1 MATTFT
7 WSSGGG
13 SGDWSTSGNWTA
25 AGYPGEFTPGADAAF
40 LKAPA
45 ANHSYTVTYDPATL
59 SYNNVVLAGL
69 TLAGT
74 GTTKTTTLQLSNG
87 TMTVDGTINI
97 GTQSNQEGSAILGSG
112 VLQAGGGAFVALT
125 TSDNLG
131 LLNTTA
137 AATSSGI
144 ASTVVLGD
152 DNTAGTVLQV
162 DPAAGSSIS
171 NTFDFSGSAGGALA
185 LNEESSTSLNYTGTI
200 DGMNNA
206 IASGTDSDVASVNY
220 LNVQT
225 PDASITSVTW
235 TTGGDTITLMDGVT
249 PIQSLTLGADIT
261 SGQYVDW
268 IADSSASGQTA
279 GETNV
284 ALGTGTDIFL
294 SNVVCFAA
302 GTRIA
307 TADGETSVED
317 LAEGDLVVTLTGA
330 DRTLAPVTWI
340 GYRRV
345 DLAAHPRREL
355 VAPVRIQRGAFG
367 DNMPHT
373 DLVVSPDHALF
384 VDGKLVVAR
393 LLINGMTITQDL
405 DVRAVEYYHVE
416 LPQHAILLAEGLPAE
431 SYLDTGNR
439 AMFSNAGLAL
449 VLHPDFAPSQGI
461 STWADD
467 SCAPLVTTAAEVEPI
482 WRQLAQRAESLGY
495 APPSYATTTDPD
507 LHVMVDGKRLRPLT
521 AKDGRYMF
529 VLPAGAKSIRLT
541 SRAGAPAEVAAYL
554 EDRRRL
560 GISVDRLAFRAGAE
574 VQEVPVDHP
583 TLSRGWHAAER
594 AGTALSRWTD
604 GDAHVRVPFA
614 PSAGPVTLEVQTTC
628 KATYRADQAV
638 IDQRLAA

>member
-1 MATTFT
+1 MATYT
-7 WSSGGG
+7 WSIGVT
-13 SGDWSTSGNWTA
+13 SGDWSTVGDWSV
-25 AGYPGEFTPGADAAF
+25 AGSYPGQNENTDTALFKVPGAG
-40 LKAPA
+40 
-45 ANHSYTVTYDPATL
+45 HTVTATYDPTTAATP
-59 SYNNVVLAGL
+59 YANVTLAGL
-69 TLAGT
+69 TLQGFGAR
-74 GTTKTTTLQLSNG
+74 TTTLDLSSG
-87 TMTVDGTINI
+87 TMTIAGV
-97 GTQSNQEGSAILGSG
+97 GSQILIGSG
-112 VLQAGGGAFVALT
+112 TSDDGAAIMGTGALDAGGGNLVALD
-125 TSDNLG
+125 SDAASG
-131 LLNTTA
+131 LINTTGA
-137 AATSSGI
+137 GTATGI
-144 ASTVVLGD
+144 GAGVVLGD
-152 DNTAGTVLQV
+152 ANTAGTVLQV
-162 DPAAGSSIS
+162 DTTAGSSIS
-171 NTFDFSGSAGGALA
+171 NAFDFNGTAGGALA
-185 LNEESSTSLNYTGTI
+185 LSEMTSTSLNYTGIIT
-200 DGMNNA
+200 GMN
-206 IASGTDSDVASVNY
+206 IASSNSDVAGVNY

-225 PDASITSVTW
+225 PDAPITSVTW
-235 TTGGDTITLMDGVT
+235 TTGGDTITLMDGGT

-261 SGQYVDW
+261 SGQFVDW
-268 IADSSASGQTA
+268 IADSSATGQT
-279 GETNV
+279 GGQSS
-284 ALGTGTDIFL
+284 LGGTDIFL

-307 TADGETSVED
+307 TADGETPVED
-317 LAEGDLVVTLTGA
+317 LAEGDLVVTLSGA

-373 DLVVSPDHALF
+373 DLAVSPDHALF

-482 WRQLAQRAESLGY
+482 WRQLAQRAEALGY

-507 LHVMVDGKRLRPLT
+507 LQVMVDGKHLRPLT
-521 AKDGRYMF
+521 AKDGRYVF
-529 VLPAGAKSIRLT
+529 VLPAGAQSIRLT

-560 GISVDRLAFRAGAE
+560 GVSVDRLAFRAGAE
-574 VQEVPVDHP
+574 LHEVPVDHP
-583 TLSRGWHAAER
+583 MLSRGWHAAER

-604 GDAHVRVPFA
+604 GDAHLRVPFA
-614 PSAGPVTLEVQTTC
+614 PSAGLVTLEVQTTC

-638 IDQRLAA
+638 TDQRLAA